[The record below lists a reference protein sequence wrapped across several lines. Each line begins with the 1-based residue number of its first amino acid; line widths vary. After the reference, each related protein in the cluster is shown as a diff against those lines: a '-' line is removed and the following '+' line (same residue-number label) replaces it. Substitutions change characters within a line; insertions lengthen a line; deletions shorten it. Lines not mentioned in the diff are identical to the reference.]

1 MYVPVVLALRDEIL
15 AHFHNHNEGG
25 HSGWLWTHVRIKH
38 FFIGKVSKNEV
49 KKLVV
54 ECDICQNVK
63 YDKRCPM
70 ELLQPLPIPK
80 KIWEGL
86 TMDFVEELPSSGD
99 YESILVIVKKL
110 SKGTP
115 FIPLKHPFT
124 TFSVSAYG

>member
-1 MYVPVVLALRDEIL
+1 
-15 AHFHNHNEGG
+15 
-25 HSGWLWTHVRIKH
+25 
-38 FFIGKVSKNEV
+38 
-49 KKLVV
+49 
-54 ECDICQNVK
+54 
-63 YDKRCPM
+63 M

-86 TMDFVEELPSSGD
+86 TIDFVEELPSSGD